1 VGDAKHHAY
10 LRRRAPHAAAAAAES
25 EGWGGDRG
33 KEEEEELR
41 EVVAF
46 AASGLNII
54 SGFGG
59 SAQGGA
65 AAKRPSVT
73 SRLGRSPGA
82 GAVTAVTAAAD
93 KTDKTEKTEGP
104 QVTGLS
110 I

>member
-1 VGDAKHHAY
+1 MGDAKHHAY

-33 KEEEEELR
+33 KEEEEPWEA
-41 EVVAF
+41 VAF

-59 SAQGGA
+59 SARGGA